1 MSLGHFFR
9 ERRTLLA
16 AAVFLSV
23 SFHGGAARAQQGDS
37 HRAVASGD
45 GASAV
50 TVDGPP
56 PPIAPAVV
64 SRDAAGQATVRA
76 IALRQPLQ
84 VDGNLDDEVYR
95 TEASISDFVQQV
107 PNEGAPA
114 TERTEAWVMF
124 DRDRIYVAA
133 RCWDTAPQERWV
145 ANELRRDTSQLR
157 QNDTFGVIF
166 DTFYDRR
173 NGFLFYTNPLGAR
186 ADQAV
191 TDEGNLNV
199 DWNPVWDV
207 RTGRFEGGWT
217 VEMAIPFK
225 SLRYNSGQAQV
236 WGINIRRVIRRKNEW
251 THLTLV
257 PAAAG
262 VPGGMFRLSR
272 AGTLVGLELPRA
284 SRNVELKPYG
294 ISRVTTDRVRTPVLS
309 NDLDGDV
316 GLDVKYGVTA
326 NLTVD
331 LTLNTDFAQVEV
343 DEQQVNL
350 TRFSILYPEK
360 RDFFLEG
367 RGIFDF
373 ARSGPVSSTA
383 PLTPSL
389 FYSRRIG
396 LNGGRVIPIE
406 VGGRLTG
413 KVGGFGLGAMHI
425 DTGDESVSNTP
436 KTMFSVV
443 RVKRDILR
451 RSTIGA
457 MLTRRSESAVVR
469 GSQNLAY
476 GADAAFS
483 FFQNLNIAGY
493 YARSET
499 DGLKKDN
506 TSYLTRADFTGD
518 RYGASYQFLKVGDN
532 FNPEVGFVRRDDFKR
547 SFGLLRFSPRPR
559 TRFKGVRQFTYQG
572 SVEYIENGAG
582 QLETRIHTGRFEIE
596 RQNSDSLIVDG
607 GTNYELLLRPF
618 AVANGVTIAPG
629 GYKFNDVTASY
640 RMGQQRRVS
649 GTLSFQ
655 RGAFYNGTITAYG
668 YTGARVSMLKQWS
681 LEPSVSI
688 NSVTLPAAGFTT
700 TLLRARSD
708 YGLSPRMF
716 ASALIQYSSSDHLF
730 SSNLRFRWEYLPGS
744 ELFVVYTDERDTLKP
759 RYPDLRNRAFVMKVN
774 RLLRF

>member
-1 MSLGHFFR
+1 MRFVT
-9 ERRTLLA
+9 RTLLA
-16 AAVFLSV
+16 AVVLLSV
-23 SFHGGAARAQQGDS
+23 SLHGGAVRAQQGG
-37 HRAVASGD
+37 VASGSN
-45 GASAV
+45 ASAV
-50 TVDGPP
+50 RLDGPP

-64 SRDAAGQATVRA
+64 TRNAAGQATVRA

-107 PNEGAPA
+107 PKEGAQA

-133 RCWDTAPQERWV
+133 RCWDTAPQEQWV
-145 ANELRRDTSQLR
+145 ANELRRDTNQLR

-207 RTGRFEGGWT
+207 RTGRFDGGWT

-272 AGTLVGLELPRA
+272 AGTLVGLELPPA

-294 ISRVTTDRVRTPVLS
+294 ISRLTTDRVRTPVLS

-326 NLTVD
+326 NLTAD
-331 LTLNTDFAQVEV
+331 LTVNTDFAQVEV

-383 PLTPSL
+383 PLMPSL

-396 LNGGRVIPIE
+396 LNGGRVIPID

-413 KVGGFGLGAMHI
+413 KVGAFGLGAMHI
-425 DTGDESVSNTP
+425 GTGDESVSNTP
-436 KTMFSVV
+436 QTMFSVV

-457 MLTRRSESAVVR
+457 MLTRRSESTVVR
-469 GSQNLAY
+469 GAQNLAY

-493 YARSET
+493 YARSDT

-506 TSYLTRADFTGD
+506 DSYLTRADFTGD

-547 SFGLLRFSPRPR
+547 SFGSLRFSPRPK
-559 TRFKGVRQFTYQG
+559 TRFKSVRQFTYQG

-582 QLETRIHTGRFEIE
+582 QLETRIQTGRFEIE

-607 GTNYELLLRPF
+607 GTNYERLLRPF
-618 AVANGVTIAPG
+618 AVAGVTIAPG
-629 GYKFNDVTASY
+629 GYNFGDVTASY

-655 RGAFYNGTITAYG
+655 RGGFYDGTITAYA
-668 YTGARVSMLKQWS
+668 YTAARVSILKQWS

-688 NSVTLPAAGFTT
+688 NSVTLPAGDFTT
-700 TLLRARSD
+700 ALLRARSD
-708 YGLSPRMF
+708 YGFSPRMF
-716 ASALIQYSSSDHLF
+716 ASALLQYSSSDHLF

-759 RYPDLRNRAFVMKVN
+759 RFPDLRNRAFVIKVN

>member
-1 MSLGHFFR
+1 MPLR
-9 ERRTLLA
+9 VCRDVRTLPALI
-16 AAVFLSV
+16 VFLSLCLQGV
-23 SFHGGAARAQQGDS
+23 VRGQTAGSGRPSGGET
-37 HRAVASGD
+37 
-45 GASAV
+45 SAPFRI
-50 TVDGPP
+50 DGPP
-56 PPIAPAVV
+56 PPAAPAVV
-64 SRDAAGQATVRA
+64 TRDEAGGATVRA
-76 IALRQPLQ
+76 IALTAPLQ
-84 VDGNLDDEVYR
+84 LDGSLDEEVYR
-95 TEASISDFVQQV
+95 TQPSISDFVQQV
-107 PNEGAPA
+107 PKEGAPA

-124 DRDRIYVAA
+124 DRDHIYVSA
-133 RCWDTAPQERWV
+133 RCWDTAPPERWV

-191 TDEGNLNV
+191 TDEGNLNI

-207 RTGRFEGGWT
+207 RTGRFDGGWT

-225 SLRYNSGQAQV
+225 SLRYNSGTAQV

-272 AGTLVGLELPRA
+272 AGTLVGLELPPA

-294 ISRVTTDRVRTPVLS
+294 ISRVTTDRARTPVVS
-309 NDLDGDV
+309 NHPEGDV

-326 NLTVD
+326 NLTADV
-331 LTLNTDFAQVEV
+331 TVNTDFAQVEV

-396 LNGGRVIPIE
+396 LNAGRVIPIE

-413 KVGGFGLGAMHI
+413 KVGRFGLGAMNI
-425 DTGDESVSNTP
+425 ETGDESVSNTP
-436 KTMFSVV
+436 KTSFSVV

-457 MLTRRSESAVVR
+457 MLTHRSNSTVVH
-469 GSQNLAY
+469 GASNLAY

-483 FFQNLNIAGY
+483 FYQNLNIAGY

-499 DGLKKDN
+499 DGLEKDN
-506 TSYLTRADFTGD
+506 DSYLARADFIGD

-532 FNPEVGFVRRDDFKR
+532 FTPDVGFVRRDNFKR
-547 SFGLLRFSPRPR
+547 SFGQLRFSPRPR
-559 TRFKGVRQFTYQG
+559 RRFRSVRQFTYQG
-572 SVEYIENGAG
+572 GVEYIENGAG
-582 QLETRIHTGRFEIE
+582 QLETRTQTGRFEME
-596 RQNSDSLIVDG
+596 RQNSDALIVDG

-618 AVANGVTIAPG
+618 AVANGVTIAPD
-629 GYKFNDVTASY
+629 GYNFNDVTVSY
-640 RMGQQRRVS
+640 RMGQQRPVS
-649 GTLSFQ
+649 GTLSLQ

-668 YTGARVSMLKQWS
+668 YTGARVSIREQLS
-681 LEPSVSI
+681 VEPGVSI
-688 NSVTLPAAGFTT
+688 NDVSLPVGHFTT

-708 YGLSPRMF
+708 YGFSPRMF
-716 ASALIQYSSSDHLF
+716 ASALIQYSSGDRLF

-759 RYPDLRNRAFVMKVN
+759 GYPELRNRAFVVKAN